1 MQSENAQAGGTICVI
16 EDDPE
21 LADFMVRRLRTAG
34 YRVFHESNG
43 VLAVSLILREQPDGI
58 ILDLMLPGIDGIE
71 VLKQIRPRYSG
82 PVLMLTAKDEDQS
95 HILGLEAGADDYVT
109 KPIHP
114 RVLLARLQALLRRFV
129 KSGGVDGQSIAFG
142 GLTIDAGRREVRWET
157 TVIQLTSSEF
167 DLFWYLC
174 NRPGTVLDR
183 ETIYRELY
191 QTQYDGYDRAVD
203 VYVSRIRQKL
213 VKAIGEPTLPVTLKT
228 VRGKGYL
235 LAVKER
241 A

>member
-1 MQSENAQAGGTICVI
+1 MHSDISPTGAKICIV

-21 LADFMVRRLRTAG
+21 LADFMVRRLQTAG
-34 YRVFHESNG
+34 YQVLHESNG

-71 VLKQIRPRYSG
+71 VLKQIRPRYTG
-82 PVLMLTAKDEDQS
+82 PILMLTAKDEDQS
-95 HILGLEAGADDYVT
+95 HIQGLEAGADDYVT

-129 KSGGVDGQSIAFG
+129 KSGGPEEHLVSFG
-142 GLTIDAGRREVRWET
+142 DLNVDAGQREIRWQNNLIE
-157 TVIQLTSSEF
+157 LTSSEF

-203 VYVSRIRQKL
+203 VYISRIRQKL
-213 VKAIGEPTLPVTLKT
+213 VKAVGDEALTVTLKT